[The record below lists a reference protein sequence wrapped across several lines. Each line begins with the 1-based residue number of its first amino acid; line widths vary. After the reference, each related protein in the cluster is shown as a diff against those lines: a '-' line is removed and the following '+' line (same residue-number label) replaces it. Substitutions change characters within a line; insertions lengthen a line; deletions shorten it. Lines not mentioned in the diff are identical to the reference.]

1 MNHKLKKPKEQSI
14 EQAEPN
20 KQMGQEKID
29 KHSTWKKKKR
39 WEIVPVCI

>member
-1 MNHKLKKPKEQSI
+1 MIHEKYEIKAKRQSI

-29 KHSTWKKKKR
+29 KHSTWSERRRGDGK
-39 WEIVPVCI
+39 

>member
-1 MNHKLKKPKEQSI
+1 MIHKLKEQSI

-29 KHSTWKKKKR
+29 KHSTWKKKR